1 MDAKKLK
8 ELITVE
14 QTIQL
19 VISLGADIKTGSN
32 DNEIWF
38 RTICHK
44 GDSHKL
50 YFYKD
55 SKEFHCYSN
64 CGQMDIINLVQKVKD
79 FTVSEAIAYI
89 SNMFGFGDY
98 SMVEGFFDTGT
109 TSADLEILS
118 RYDEEP
124 KQVDMTREFKYVAE
138 EILER
143 FYKYYHPSFYEDG
156 ISIPTLYKF
165 GIRYDILNRRVIIPH
180 RDELGGLVAIR
191 CRNLDE
197 EMVDAGFKYMPITV
211 DGKLLSAKT
220 SKYLYGLYYN
230 KENIKKL
237 KKVILLES
245 EKAVMQLDTILEG
258 NNIGLSLMSSSLSL
272 IQVELLKELG
282 VEEVIV
288 ALDKEYEEY
297 GTKEEKAYAMKI
309 RKGIINKLLPYFT
322 VSVIWDRD
330 NTLGLKESPTD
341 KGAEVFHKLFR
352 ERIKVQ

>member
-8 ELITVE
+8 ELITEE
-14 QTIQL
+14 QIIQL
-19 VISLGADIKTGSN
+19 VVSLGADIRTGSN
-32 DNEIWF
+32 DNEVWF
-38 RTICHK
+38 RTICHG

-50 YFYKD
+50 YFYRD

-64 CGQMDIINLVQKVKD
+64 CGQMDIINLVQKVKN

-89 SNMFGFGDY
+89 SNMFGFGSY
-98 SMVEGFFDTGT
+98 SMVEGFFDTPT
-109 TSADLEILS
+109 TSIDLEILS
-118 RYDEEP
+118 RYEGEP

-143 FYKYYHPSFYEDG
+143 FYKYYHPAFYEDG
-156 ISIPTLYKF
+156 ISVQTLYKF

-197 EMVDAGFKYMPITV
+197 EMVEAGFKYMPITV

-258 NNIGLSLMSSSLSL
+258 SNIGLSLMSSSLSL

-297 GTKEEKAYAMKI
+297 GSKEEKAYAMKI

>member
-1 MDAKKLK
+1 MDIKKLK
-8 ELITVE
+8 ELLTEE
-14 QTIQL
+14 QIIQL
-19 VISLGADIKTGSN
+19 VISLGADIRTGSN
-32 DNEIWF
+32 DNEVWF
-38 RTICHK
+38 RTICHG

-50 YFYKD
+50 YFYRD

-64 CGQMDIINLVQKVKD
+64 CGQMDIITLVQKVKN
-79 FTVSEAIAYI
+79 FTISEAISFI
-89 SNMFGFGDY
+89 CNTFGFGNY
-98 SMVEGFFDTGT
+98 SMVEGLFDTPT
-109 TSADLEILS
+109 TSIDLEILS
-118 RYDEEP
+118 RYEGEP
-124 KQVDMTREFKYVAE
+124 KQVDMTREFKYVTE

-156 ISIPTLYKF
+156 ISIQTLYKF
-165 GIRYDILNRRVIIPH
+165 GIKYDILNRRVIIPH

-191 CRNLDE
+191 CRNIDE
-197 EMVDAGFKYMPITV
+197 EMVEAGFKYMPITV

-237 KKVILLES
+237 KRVILLES

>member
-1 MDAKKLK
+1 MDLKKLK
-8 ELITVE
+8 ELITTEQIVE
-14 QTIQL
+14 L
-19 VISLGADIKTGSN
+19 VLSLGADIKSGSN

-38 RTICHK
+38 RTICHG

-64 CGQMDIINLVQKVKD
+64 CGQMDIINLVQNVKG
-79 FTVSEAIAYI
+79 FTVSEAVSYI
-89 SNMFGFGDY
+89 SNMFGFGSY
-98 SMVEGFFDTGT
+98 AMIEGFYDSPAIT
-109 TSADLEILS
+109 ADLEILS
-118 RYDEEP
+118 RYDGQAKP
-124 KQVDMTREFKYVAE
+124 VDMSRDFNYISKDV
-138 EILER
+138 LNR
-143 FYKYYHPSFYEDG
+143 FYKYYHPAFYNDG
-156 ISIPTLYKF
+156 ISIQTLYKF
-165 GIRYDILNRRVIIPH
+165 GIRYDILNRRIIIPH
-180 RDELGGLVAIR
+180 MDELGGIVAIR

-197 EMVDAGFKYMPITV
+197 DIVEAGFKYMPITINNV
-211 DGKLLSAKT
+211 TLSEKT

-230 KENIKKL
+230 KETIKKL

-258 NNIGLSLMSSSLSL
+258 SNIGLSLMSSSLSL

-297 GTKEEKAYAMKI
+297 GSKEEKLYANKI

-322 VSVIWDRD
+322 VSVMWDRD
-330 NTLGLKESPTD
+330 NSLGLKESPTD
-341 KGAEVFHKLFR
+341 RGAEVFFSLFKD
-352 ERIKVQ
+352 RIKVQ

>member
-8 ELITVE
+8 ELISVE
-14 QTIQL
+14 QIVQL
-19 VISLGADIKTGSN
+19 VTSLGADIKQGSN

-38 RTICHK
+38 RTICHG

-64 CGQMDIINLVQKVKD
+64 CGQMDIINLVQNVKD
-79 FTVSEAIAYI
+79 FTVTEAISYI
-89 SNMFGFGDY
+89 SNMFGFGSY
-98 SMVEGFFDTGT
+98 TMVEGFFDSPAT
-109 TSADLEILS
+109 TLDLEILS
-118 RYDEEP
+118 RYEEQP
-124 KQVDMTREFKYVAE
+124 KQVDMTREFKYINEDV
-138 EILER
+138 LER
-143 FYKYYHPSFYEDG
+143 FYKYYHPSFYNDG
-156 ISIPTLYKF
+156 ISIQTLYKF

-180 RDELGGLVAIR
+180 RDELGGLIAIR

-197 EMVDAGFKYMPITV
+197 ELIEAGFKYMPITI
-211 DGKLLSAKT
+211 GKELLSAKT

-230 KENIKKL
+230 KETIKKL

-245 EKAVMQLDTILEG
+245 EKAIMQLDTILEG
-258 NNIGLSLMSSSLSL
+258 NNIGVSLMSSSLSL
-272 IQVELLKELG
+272 IQVQLLRELG

-297 GTKEEKAYAMKI
+297 GSKEEKAYAMKV

-341 KGAEVFHKLFR
+341 RGAEVFHKLFR
-352 ERIKVQ
+352 ERMKIQ